1 MTSKEAL
8 WDLKCN
14 AIEICDWE
22 NERLDI
28 IEKDLEILEILK
40 KHIYYSNK
48 SHCIRMSDIYKKTT
62 SFDYEAIKDWLLKET
77 K

>member
-1 MTSKEAL
+1 MKNKMTSKQAL

-22 NERLDI
+22 NDRLDI
-28 IEKDLEILEILK
+28 IEKDLKILEILK
-40 KHIYYSNK
+40 KNIFISAE
-48 SHCIRMSDIYKKTT
+48 YKR
-62 SFDYEAIKDWLLKET
+62 LKEELENES